1 MSKSGEILMD
11 VFLKTRLSLF
21 VSSAKNAHASLWE
34 RKSRH
39 TWQTPCP
46 SKIWRDIIACNDS
59 TNLRASPNEKRSHSM
74 RLQGK
79 TIGYFVAEEVE
90 DLEFWVPVM
99 RLREEGA
106 RVIVIGLTTGTV
118 RGKHGLEMTPDVSI
132 DEAPKADELHGL
144 VIPGGW
150 APDKLRRNQKVLQLV
165 RDVDAQGKIIGTI
178 CHGGWVPISA
188 GIMKGRK
195 AVCSTGIKDD
205 ITNAGGIW
213 INQATFRE
221 GHMVWGR
228 VVEDIPDFC
237 RELVAAFAE

>member
-1 MSKSGEILMD
+1 
-11 VFLKTRLSLF
+11 
-21 VSSAKNAHASLWE
+21 
-34 RKSRH
+34 
-39 TWQTPCP
+39 
-46 SKIWRDIIACNDS
+46 
-59 TNLRASPNEKRSHSM
+59 M

-79 TIGYFVAEEVE
+79 TIGYFVAQEVE

-106 RVIVIGLTTGTV
+106 RVIVIGLSTETV

-132 DEAPKADELHGL
+132 DEAPKTDELDGL

-150 APDKLRRNQKVLQLV
+150 APDKLRRNQKILQLV
-165 RDVDAQGKIIGTI
+165 RNIDAQGKIIGTI

-195 AVCSTGIKDD
+195 AVGSTGIKDD

-213 INQATFRE
+213 VNQAAFRE

-237 RELVAAFAE
+237 RELVAALAE

>member
-1 MSKSGEILMD
+1 
-11 VFLKTRLSLF
+11 
-21 VSSAKNAHASLWE
+21 
-34 RKSRH
+34 
-39 TWQTPCP
+39 
-46 SKIWRDIIACNDS
+46 
-59 TNLRASPNEKRSHSM
+59 M

-79 TIGYFVAEEVE
+79 TIGYFVAPEVE

-106 RVIVIGLTTGTV
+106 RVIVIGLSTETV

-132 DEAPKADELHGL
+132 DEAPKADELDGL

-165 RDVDAQGKIIGTI
+165 RDIDAQGKIIGTI

-195 AVCSTGIKDD
+195 AVGSTGIKDD
-205 ITNAGGIW
+205 ITNAGGTW
-213 INQATFRE
+213 VNQAAFRE

-237 RELVAAFAE
+237 RELVAALAE

>member
-1 MSKSGEILMD
+1 
-11 VFLKTRLSLF
+11 
-21 VSSAKNAHASLWE
+21 
-34 RKSRH
+34 
-39 TWQTPCP
+39 
-46 SKIWRDIIACNDS
+46 
-59 TNLRASPNEKRSHSM
+59 M

-79 TIGYFVAEEVE
+79 TVGVFVAQEVE

-106 RVIVIGLTTGTV
+106 KVIVIGLSKEMV
-118 RGKHGLEMTPDVSI
+118 RGKHGLEMTPDVGVG
-132 DEAPKADELHGL
+132 DAPHADELDGI

-165 RDVDAQGKIIGTI
+165 RDMDKQDKIIAVI

-188 GIMKGRK
+188 GIMHGRK
-195 AVCSTGIKDD
+195 AVGSTGIKDD

-213 INQATFRE
+213 VNEAAFRE
-221 GHMVWGR
+221 GNLVWGR

-237 RELVAAFAE
+237 RELVAALAT

>member
-1 MSKSGEILMD
+1 
-11 VFLKTRLSLF
+11 
-21 VSSAKNAHASLWE
+21 
-34 RKSRH
+34 
-39 TWQTPCP
+39 
-46 SKIWRDIIACNDS
+46 
-59 TNLRASPNEKRSHSM
+59 M

-90 DLEFWVPVM
+90 DLEYWVPLM

-106 RVIVIGLTTGTV
+106 TVISIGLTTQTMH
-118 RGKHGLEMTPDVSI
+118 GKHGLEMTPDVSI
-132 DEAPKADELHGL
+132 DEAPHADELDGL

-165 RDVDAQGKIIGTI
+165 RDIDAQGKIIGTI

-188 GIMKGRK
+188 GIMRGRK
-195 AVCSTGIKDD
+195 AVGSTGIKDD

-213 INQATFRE
+213 VNEPAFRE

>member
-1 MSKSGEILMD
+1 
-11 VFLKTRLSLF
+11 
-21 VSSAKNAHASLWE
+21 
-34 RKSRH
+34 
-39 TWQTPCP
+39 
-46 SKIWRDIIACNDS
+46 
-59 TNLRASPNEKRSHSM
+59 M

-106 RVIVIGLTTGTV
+106 RVIVIGLTTETV
-118 RGKHGLEMTPDVSI
+118 HGKHGLAMTPDVSI
-132 DEAPKADELHGL
+132 EEAPHANELDGL

-150 APDKLRRNQKVLQLV
+150 APDKLRRSAGVLQLV
-165 RDVDAQGKIIGTI
+165 RDVHAQNKIIGTI

-188 GIMKGRK
+188 DILKGRK
-195 AVCSTGIKDD
+195 ATGSTGIKDD

-213 INQATFRE
+213 VNEAAFRE
-221 GHMVWGR
+221 GNMVWGR

>member
-1 MSKSGEILMD
+1 
-11 VFLKTRLSLF
+11 
-21 VSSAKNAHASLWE
+21 
-34 RKSRH
+34 
-39 TWQTPCP
+39 
-46 SKIWRDIIACNDS
+46 
-59 TNLRASPNEKRSHSM
+59 M

-79 TIGYFVAEEVE
+79 TIGYFVAPEVE

-106 RVIVIGLTTGTV
+106 TVIVIGLTNWTI

-132 DEAPKADELHGL
+132 EEAPKADDLDGL

-150 APDKLRRNQKVLQLV
+150 APDKLRRSQGVLQLV
-165 RDVDAQGKIIGTI
+165 RDIHTQGKIIGTI

-188 GIMKGRK
+188 GIMSGRK
-195 AVCSTGIKDD
+195 ATGSKGIKDD

-213 INQATFRE
+213 IDEAAFRD
-221 GHMVWGR
+221 GTMVWGR

-237 RELVAAFAE
+237 RELVAALAE